1 MQAPPPGIGG
11 VTSNSPWNHLMPLRE
26 KLILFVILLLGI
38 TTLSLTSVWY
48 RDTNLIINSYAEE
61 TASSL
66 MKDAYNAFS
75 YLLTDTEYLSSL
87 VILNRENIIAPLQI
101 INTEAKTGGNQLTY
115 NQLINKRLIDS
126 YIGSMYG
133 HKYYIT
139 GISVVSTSGYL
150 FKTGEASYYPLEIIG
165 KLDEYGVSQ
174 SERRMI
180 LLPPVNYG
188 LVAANRQNHFVVPAV
203 RNIMDIEGKPVGFVI
218 IYFDY
223 MIIKD
228 IFSNNLPPDSIFEV
242 SDKFGNKIFS
252 NTGADINSLNDK
264 KQFYVKSHYYA
275 EKAGWDFDM
284 AIPMAEVRRQ
294 IKSTLSRTLLIMS
307 VIALAAI
314 LIGILAVYR
323 MTKNLEKLNLAM
335 MNISQGNLAYRAGI
349 EGRDEI
355 GKMGKIF
362 DKMASDITDLL
373 VRISDEEKQKRKT
386 ELDFLQA
393 QINPHFV
400 SNTLNTIIW
409 MAKMNNADNIVLL
422 TKSLSALIQSSM
434 RRGSQFILIKD
445 EIEYTKNYVEI
456 QKYSFYDF
464 EIDFIVKD
472 AVESFYT
479 PRFILQPLVENA
491 IVHGIS
497 ENKDNHKIEVSA
509 FRTGNSVR
517 IEVFD
522 NGKGMDQSQIEK
534 LMDKTKNTYSSIG
547 IRNIQ
552 ERIKLFFGKNYG
564 LSFESREDEYT
575 KAVLIIPLLPE
586 SDLGK
591 ADE

>member
-1 MQAPPPGIGG
+1 
-11 VTSNSPWNHLMPLRE
+11 MPLRG
-26 KLILFVILLLGI
+26 KLILFLITLLII
-38 TTLSLTSVWY
+38 TTLALTSVWY
-48 RDTNLIINSYAEE
+48 QDTNLIMNSYAEE

-75 YLLTDTEYLSSL
+75 YLLADTEYLSSL
-87 VILNRENIIAPLQI
+87 VIMNKENIIIPLQI

-115 NQLINKRLIDS
+115 NQLVNKRLIDS

-150 FKTGEASYYPLEIIG
+150 FKIGEALYYPFDLIE
-165 KLDEYGVSQ
+165 KLKEYGILGY
-174 SERRMI
+174 ERRMI
-180 LLPPVNYG
+180 LLPPVDYG
-188 LVAANRQNHFVVPAV
+188 PVGIGRQNHFVVPAV
-203 RNIMDIEGKPVGFVI
+203 RNIINIEGELVGFVI

-223 MIIKD
+223 AIIKD
-228 IFSNNLPPDSIFEV
+228 IFSNNLPPNSIFEV
-242 SDKFGNKIFS
+242 RDKLGNKIFS
-252 NTGADINSLNDK
+252 NAGEDTEAAEEP
-264 KQFYVKSHYYA
+264 FYVKSHYYA

-284 AIPMAEVRRQ
+284 AIPMSEVHGQ
-294 IKSTLSRTLLIMS
+294 IKSTLWRTLLIMS
-307 VIALAAI
+307 VIALTAI
-314 LIGILAVYR
+314 LIGVLAVYG

-335 MNISQGNLAYRAGI
+335 LNISQGNLAYRAGI
-349 EGRDEI
+349 EGKDEI

-362 DKMASDITDLL
+362 DKMVCDITDLL
-373 VRISDEEKQKRKT
+373 ERISNEEKQKRKT

-409 MAKMNNADNIVLL
+409 MAKMNNAENIASL
-422 TKSLSALIQSSM
+422 TKSLNSLMQSSM
-434 RRGSQFILIKD
+434 RRGSQFILIND

-464 EIDFIVKD
+464 EIEFV
-472 AVESFYT
+472 VENGVEFFYT

-497 ENKDNHKIEVSA
+497 ENKDNHKIEVSV
-509 FRTGNSVR
+509 FRVGDSVQ

-534 LMDKTKNTYSSIG
+534 LMDRNHKTKNTYSSIG

-552 ERIKLFFGKNYG
+552 ERIKLFFGEDYG

-575 KAVLIIPLLPE
+575 KVILVIPLLSE